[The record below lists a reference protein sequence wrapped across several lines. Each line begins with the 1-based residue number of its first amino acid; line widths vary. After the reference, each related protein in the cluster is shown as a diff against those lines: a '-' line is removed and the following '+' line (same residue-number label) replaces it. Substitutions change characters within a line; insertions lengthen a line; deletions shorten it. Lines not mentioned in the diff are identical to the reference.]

1 MDIQDSIAPVTNTQ
15 ATVSMKTSL
24 ENTPNM
30 ADGIVTTAEVP
41 YGDTTISYNTTEVE
55 NIPLNTAEEQISTPS
70 TNTSTFEMHSA
81 PPLPTKIL
89 KGVKFATTIATT
101 EYPKYSVP
109 KSSLHNLTYNFAD
122 NNSATD
128 IPSILPS
135 TFKPNQNAFIEF
147 PRDTIN
153 ISENELT
160 FQQLHTNSNSLSG
173 NELDSQHA
181 SIQVV
186 NLTDLYEPI
195 TNSSESL
202 YFGIKILVLSLLL
215 VVWGLLLYLTIKQG
229 MDLFLFILI

>member
-1 MDIQDSIAPVTNTQ
+1 MDIQDFTAPVTNTQ

-24 ENTPNM
+24 ENTPNLVE
-30 ADGIVTTAEVP
+30 GIVTTAEVP
-41 YGDTTISYNTTEVE
+41 SRGTTISYNTTEVE
-55 NIPLNTAEEQISTPS
+55 NKPLNTAEEQFSTPS
-70 TNTSTFEMHSA
+70 TNTSTPETLNA

-89 KGVKFATTIATT
+89 KGVKFVTTTATI
-101 EYPKYSVP
+101 EHPKYSVP

-147 PRDTIN
+147 PMVPIN

-160 FQQLHTNSNSLSG
+160 FQQLHTNYNSLSG

-181 SIQVV
+181 SIQVG

-195 TNSSESL
+195 TNNSESL
-202 YFGIKILVLSLLL
+202 YFGIKILVLSLIL

-229 MDLFLFILI
+229 MD

>member
-1 MDIQDSIAPVTNTQ
+1 MDIQDFTAPVTNTQ

-24 ENTPNM
+24 EKTPNLVE
-30 ADGIVTTAEVP
+30 GIVITAEVP
-41 YGDTTISYNTTEVE
+41 SRGTTISYNTTEVE
-55 NIPLNTAEEQISTPS
+55 NKPLNTAEEQFSTPS
-70 TNTSTFEMHSA
+70 TNTSTLETHSA

-89 KGVKFATTIATT
+89 KGVKFVTTTATI
-101 EYPKYSVP
+101 EHPKYSVP

-147 PRDTIN
+147 PMVPLN

-160 FQQLHTNSNSLSG
+160 FQQLHTNSNSFSG
-173 NELDSQHA
+173 NEFDSQHA
-181 SIQVV
+181 SIQVG

-195 TNSSESL
+195 TNNSESL
-202 YFGIKILVLSLLL
+202 YFGIKILVLSLIL

-229 MDLFLFILI
+229 MDLILFTLI